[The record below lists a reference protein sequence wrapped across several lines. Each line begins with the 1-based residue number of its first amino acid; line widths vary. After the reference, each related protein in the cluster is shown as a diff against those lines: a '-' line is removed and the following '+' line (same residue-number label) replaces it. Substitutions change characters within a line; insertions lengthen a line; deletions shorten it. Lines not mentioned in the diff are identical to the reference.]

1 MVLAVLVAAVAAAP
15 QFLPYAGYSPLA
27 YSAGLPYAA
36 APTFAYG
43 VAPVAYSAPVAHVA
57 APLPYVAPGP
67 ISYQTGAKVVAK
79 YEPVEQH
86 GYSIAY

>member
-27 YSAGLPYAA
+27 YSGLPYAA
-36 APTFAYG
+36 APAFTYG
-43 VAPVAYSAPVAHVA
+43 AAPVAYTAAAPAVA
-57 APLPYVAPGP
+57 APIAYAAPGP
-67 ISYQTGAKVVAK
+67 ITYQTGAKVVAK

-86 GYSIAY
+86 GYSIVY